1 MRGIPSLVSVIAVRR
16 RGRALM
22 PSLAV
27 AVAGFLALFPAASAQ
42 KATVQ
47 VGAESLLDAV
57 VEVRAEVPSGARTAK
72 SLGTERA
79 GNGVVIGRDGLILT
93 IGYLVLEAS
102 AVEVV
107 DHEGRTLSAEIVGYD
122 HESGFGLIRAREA
135 LDVAPLE
142 FGDSARL
149 AERERVMVASHGGVK
164 AAIPA
169 LVVSRREFAG
179 YWEYLLDS
187 AIFTSPPHPNWG
199 GAALIGVDGRLLGIG
214 SLIVGD
220 AVKEEAVPGNMFVP
234 IDLLKPILK
243 DLIARGRSSAPP
255 KPWLGMHTEEVRGR
269 LFVLRVA
276 SESPA
281 HEAGIRP
288 GDIIVGIGDQ
298 PVGGMAELYRKVWA
312 MGEAGIEVPLRVL
325 QGAKLRKLV
334 IRSADRYK
342 FLRLK
347 PSD

>member
-1 MRGIPSLVSVIAVRR
+1 MRGIPSLVSVIPVRR
-16 RGRALM
+16 RRFALI
-22 PSLAV
+22 PSL
-27 AVAGFLALFPAASAQ
+27 AVAGFLALCAAASAQ
-42 KATVQ
+42 KTPAR
-47 VGAESLLDAV
+47 VGAERLLDAV
-57 VEVRAEVPSGARTAK
+57 VEVHSVVPSEARTAK

-79 GNGVVIGRDGLILT
+79 GSGVVIARDGLILT

-107 DHEGRTLSAEIVGYD
+107 DHKGRTLAAELVGYD
-122 HESGFGLIRAREA
+122 HGSGFGLIRAHEA

-142 FGDSARL
+142 LGDSAQL
-149 AERERVMVASHGGVK
+149 TEREPVMVASHGGAK

-169 LVVSRREFAG
+169 MVVSRREFAG

-243 DLIARGRSSAPP
+243 DLIARGHSSAPP
-255 KPWLGMHTEEVRGR
+255 KPWLGMHTEEVRAR

-276 SESPA
+276 SEGPA

-312 MGEAGIEVPLRVL
+312 MGEAGIEVPLTVL
-325 QGAKLRKLV
+325 QGAKIRKLV